1 MYVERKWG
9 EGFLTKDYGGRV
21 GTKIMVEGLE
31 PRILEKNGRGQ
42 FFSLEYTMSG
52 CNK

>member
-31 PRILEKNGRGQ
+31 PRLWWKGWNQ
-42 FFSLEYTMSG
+42 EY
-52 CNK
+52 